1 VEVTLTL
8 VEGMLT
14 SAAVPL
20 RLKDGNGNG
29 TSPIALDDD
38 MLMTVPLEEPRLF
51 VVVDVGP
58 TTVKVGMTVA
68 VILAVMFQ
76 LGLEKVGMGK
86 SKLLMS
92 PMGLGLAVDVAE
104 PSMGVALGVEPS
116 IGVALEVG
124 ATGNEGD
131 PVLRVTMYVLVSF
144 MVE

>member
-20 RLKDGNGNG
+20 RLKEGKGNG

-38 MLMTVPLEEPRLF
+38 MLMTVPLEGPRLF

-68 VILAVMFQ
+68 VILAVKFQ

-92 PMGLGLAVDVAE
+92 PMELELAVDVAE
-104 PSMGVALGVEPS
+104 PSMGVALGVERS